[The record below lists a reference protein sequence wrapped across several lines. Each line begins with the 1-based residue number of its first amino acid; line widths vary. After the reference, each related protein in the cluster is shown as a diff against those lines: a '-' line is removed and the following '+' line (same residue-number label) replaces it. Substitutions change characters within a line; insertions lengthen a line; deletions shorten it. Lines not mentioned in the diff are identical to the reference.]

1 MDSHG
6 IENIKKMYEKVG
18 YFDQYGGSVILFILV
33 SIVLFLLIS
42 YCYIMINAQPIIDD
56 WANQRCKPGVI
67 PFAGLLTH
75 PEGMS
80 ASEYTKQNFT
90 YCTQNILSSISGFA
104 VQPLTFATNMLS
116 NTANQ
121 ITSDLQS
128 VRGMFDKVRNMFQE
142 VTQEIMGRLMNI
154 MIPLQQI
161 IIGFKDLIGKIQGT
175 MTAGLFTMLGSY
187 YALKSLLGAI
197 AQFIVTILITLA
209 IMIAAFWVV
218 PFTWGAAISST
229 VIFVAIAIPMAVILA
244 FMVDVLKVQTNLKIP
259 KVKCFDKDTLLE
271 MNNGEKKKIIDIK
284 VGDILKDN
292 NKVTATFKVKRE
304 GSTMCKLGITNIIV
318 SDSHLI
324 KCNSKWIRMFKHP
337 DAEKI
342 PDYSEPYLYCLNT
355 RNKNIIIDGYEF
367 SDWDEIDNIGKI
379 NKVYNNKKININEL
393 KDIHRKLD
401 GGFIGTTKIKLQD
414 GSSKEIKDIFVGDI
428 LDGGNPVYGIVKID
442 GLDIDQYKYN
452 LGDCKKFEGGVNL
465 IVKFKDNNCLS
476 TLSLDST
483 KKWFCKDRYL
493 YHLLTDSN
501 LVKISNTTFYDYNAS
516 IDFFIE
522 KRD

>member
-1 MDSHG
+1 
-6 IENIKKMYEKVG
+6 
-18 YFDQYGGSVILFILV
+18 
-33 SIVLFLLIS
+33 
-42 YCYIMINAQPIIDD
+42 
-56 WANQRCKPGVI
+56 
-67 PFAGLLTH
+67 
-75 PEGMS
+75 
-80 ASEYTKQNFT
+80 
-90 YCTQNILSSISGFA
+90 
-104 VQPLTFATNMLS
+104 
-116 NTANQ
+116 
-121 ITSDLQS
+121 
-128 VRGMFDKVRNMFQE
+128 
-142 VTQEIMGRLMNI
+142 
-154 MIPLQQI
+154 
-161 IIGFKDLIGKIQGT
+161 
-175 MTAGLFTMLGSY
+175 
-187 YALKSLLGAI
+187 
-197 AQFIVTILITLA
+197 
-209 IMIAAFWVV
+209 MIAAFWAV
-218 PFTWGAAISST
+218 PVTWGAAISST
-229 VIFVAIAIPMAVILA
+229 AIFVAIAIPMAVILA

-304 GSTMCKLGITNIIV
+304 GSSMCKLGITNIIV

-379 NKVYNNKKININEL
+379 NKVYNNKKIDINEL

-401 GGFIGTTKIKLQD
+401 GGFSGSTKIKLQD
-414 GSSKEIKDIFVGDI
+414 GSSKEIKAINVGDI